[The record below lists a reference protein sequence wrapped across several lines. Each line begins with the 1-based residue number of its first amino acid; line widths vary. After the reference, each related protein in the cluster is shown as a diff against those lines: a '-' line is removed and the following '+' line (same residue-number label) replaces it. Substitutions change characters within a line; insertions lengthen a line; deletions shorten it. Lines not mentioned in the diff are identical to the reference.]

1 MIDEFDARELAT
13 SLRAAAIADSTIAW
27 AEGDRAREQL
37 CLMFAEAL
45 DQAAAGM
52 LTAGTIA
59 ALHRYAKGRER
70 VGHWCTILRRLL
82 DAQGG
87 AAEAEKPRQRRW
99 TYAIDPRRWTPAER
113 DEWQREYPDYPW
125 TRLLAKW
132 DEIIGWS
139 QREAA
144 K

>member
-1 MIDEFDARELAT
+1 VMDDFDARELAT
-13 SLRAAAIADSTIAW
+13 SLRVAIVADSVLAW
-27 AEGDRAREQL
+27 SEGDRAREQL
-37 CLMFAEAL
+37 CKMAAEAL
-45 DQAAAGM
+45 DQAQAGLLAAS
-52 LTAGTIA
+52 TIA
-59 ALHRYAKGRER
+59 ALHRYAKGRPR
-70 VGHWCTILRRLL
+70 VLGWCTILRRIL
-82 DAQGG
+82 DTQEAASEAQ
-87 AAEAEKPRQRRW
+87 KPRQRRW

-139 QREAA
+139 NREAG